1 MIEPQPNPDTVEALL
16 DTTWRLAVA
25 ETARTDAL
33 DRKAATVASF
43 ASLVAA
49 LTATVG
55 LGFVD
60 EFGSWWAFGLFVAGL
75 AALLGSVGCATRALW
90 PREYLTL
97 GIAYLSRF
105 PTWQEIR
112 KPPEQVRGETMRT
125 LVEAIARERST
136 SDKKLSSLRWSF
148 RLLLLGL
155 VVVAV
160 EGATLA
166 LEEVRR

>member
-1 MIEPQPNPDTVEALL
+1 MCC
-16 DTTWRLAVA
+16 AV
-25 ETARTDAL
+25 
-33 DRKAATVASF
+33 
-43 ASLVAA
+43 
-49 LTATVG
+49 
-55 LGFVD
+55 
-60 EFGSWWAFGLFVAGL
+60 
-75 AALLGSVGCATRALW
+75 RALW

-136 SDKKLSSLRWSF
+136 SDTKLAWLRWSF
-148 RLLLLGL
+148 WLLLLGL
-155 VVVAV
+155 VLVTA

-166 LEEVRR
+166 FKEVRA

>member
-1 MIEPQPNPDTVEALL
+1 MVEPQPNPATVEALL
-16 DTTWRLAVA
+16 DTTWRLAAA

-33 DRKAATVASF
+33 DRKAATVATF
-43 ASLVAA
+43 TSLVAA

-60 EFGSWWAFGLFVAGL
+60 ELDTWWAFCVFLAGL
-75 AALLGSVGCATRALW
+75 AALLGSVCCAIRALW

-125 LVEAIARERST
+125 LVEAIVRERSA
-136 SDKKLSSLRWSF
+136 SDEKLAWLRWSF
-148 RLLLLGL
+148 KLLLIGL
-155 VVVAV
+155 ALVTA

-166 LEEVRR
+166 FEEVRT